1 MKISDIAKA
10 KIDRLP
16 FGYVFTYDDFNVDV
30 NGIEALM
37 KTLSRFASEGKI
49 RRLSRGRYYK
59 PEFSEFGELHPDV
72 YQVVKD
78 LLEKDGKIIGYLTG
92 FSVYNKLGLT
102 TQVAN
107 IIQIGTG
114 DEKKNISRGIYRI
127 RFVKQKNK
135 INKENIPLLRIL
147 DAIKNIKEIPDA
159 NINNSCSVLSD
170 IIQKLSDFELNQIIR
185 LAKKYNPATRALLGA
200 IVEMKFGYE
209 LSEELLKSLNP
220 ASEYALNISESTLP
234 NKQKWQII

>member
-1 MKISDIAKA
+1 M
-10 KIDRLP
+10 
-16 FGYVFTYDDFNVDV
+16 
-30 NGIEALM
+30 
-37 KTLSRFASEGKI
+37 
-49 RRLSRGRYYK
+49 
-59 PEFSEFGELHPDV
+59 
-72 YQVVKD
+72 KD